1 MRIAILTLPLDR
13 NYGGILQCYALQ
25 FILESMGHEV
35 KVLSKPRYGR
45 FYFLIWFLSVCKRLL
60 KRCFLGKKISI
71 FKAPHEI
78 VRKNIDLFIN
88 QYIHKYVKR
97 QWSTHI
103 AEKFDAIIVGSD
115 QIWRPEYFSPI
126 EEAFLSFAGEVPIKR
141 ISYAASFGVDKCE
154 YDELQ
159 LKICSQ
165 LLQRFNAVSVREYS
179 GIEICRKY
187 FRVNAVQV
195 LDPTLLL
202 TTDNYKEL
210 IERRNTRPSSGN
222 LLVYILDETPEKKKI
237 VEMLAT
243 EKGLVPFYIN
253 VNTEDENIPLEKRVK
268 ISIEQWLRSFS
279 DASLVVT
286 DSFHGCVF
294 SVIFKRQFIAIGN
307 EERGLSRFY
316 SLLNLCS
323 LNNRLIFSSK
333 DYGTYRSLLSE
344 PINYDKVY
352 EKLRIERKRSV
363 DFIKEALK
371 NKI

>member
-1 MRIAILTLPLDR
+1 MAYYLVDYENVKADGMYGVDQLGKKDCVCIFYSENASTLTFGLHEKLNQTKGKIVLQKVEVGVKNALDFQLSTYLGYLISENEGKNETYYIVSEDKGLAILTGYWAERGENVKTASD
-13 NYGGILQCYALQ
+13 IAAAKED
-25 FILESMGHEV
+25 LEEEKS
-35 KVLSKPRYGR
+35 SKTE
-45 FYFLIWFLSVCKRLL
+45 
-60 KRCFLGKKISI
+60 KK
-71 FKAPHEI
+71 
-78 VRKNIDLFIN
+78 
-88 QYIHKYVKR
+88 
-97 QWSTHI
+97 
-103 AEKFDAIIVGSD
+103 EK
-115 QIWRPEYFSPI
+115 
-126 EEAFLSFAGEVPIKR
+126 
-141 ISYAASFGVDKCE
+141 
-154 YDELQ
+154 
-159 LKICSQ
+159 
-165 LLQRFNAVSVREYS
+165 
-179 GIEICRKY
+179 
-187 FRVNAVQV
+187 
-195 LDPTLLL
+195 
-202 TTDNYKEL
+202 KEK
-210 IERRNTRPSSGN
+210 
-222 LLVYILDETPEKKKI
+222 PEKKKI

-371 NKI
+371 NSAALPPITPTITPAWKRCRGFLLPS